1 MQHLMCFFH
10 VKQACQKQLHGK
22 PMKDQKE
29 MMKDINELHLCAS
42 FDEYNSLYR
51 RVFAKWCID
60 YNEFAYYFEQQWN
73 TGTDFT
79 NWKVFSC
86 EPGVCT
92 TNNAL
97 ESFNAMFK
105 RSYTNHSRHTLP
117 ALLDIIMQALIVDLS
132 REVMHGR
139 KTFHNKRTPDRLSFT
154 NANSITTENY
164 VILVERSMVILT
176 KKESNSRYHVD
187 IDKSS
192 CTCKYFHN
200 KGYCKHLLFSFQR
213 VNRDSN
219 TVNIR
224 RTFKYKGNTKRTKKM
239 RGRTRDAG
247 PALQVI

>member
-1 MQHLMCFFH
+1 
-10 VKQACQKQLHGK
+10 
-22 PMKDQKE
+22 
-29 MMKDINELHLCAS
+29 MKDITELHSCAS

-200 KGYCKHLLFSFQR
+200 KGYCKHLVFSFQR

>member
-1 MQHLMCFFH
+1 
-10 VKQACQKQLHGK
+10 
-22 PMKDQKE
+22 
-29 MMKDINELHLCAS
+29 MKDITELHSCAS

-213 VNRDSN
+213 VN
-219 TVNIR
+219 
-224 RTFKYKGNTKRTKKM
+224 
-239 RGRTRDAG
+239 
-247 PALQVI
+247 